1 MHHGLRIEKPVSAD
15 LESAYTVFELAI
27 ALAFDQEGVI
37 EDATQEIAYKKSLI
51 RQSVEENDS
60 NTVFM
65 VAKLDGRVI
74 GTISFGPCG
83 DDIRKCTN
91 SGLETV
97 GELGGLYV
105 LPEYQ
110 GQGVGSAL
118 ISEMLMYLHNKG
130 VKQFCLDCG
139 LKGAQKRWLRKFG
152 EPYKVAKNYWG
163 KDADHLIWLC
173 DVVDYVQ

>member
-37 EDATQEIAYKKSLI
+37 EDAIQEIAYKKSLI

-74 GTISFGPCG
+74 GTISFGPAVM
-83 DDIRKCTN
+83 ISESAR
-91 SGLETV
+91 TV
-97 GELGGLYV
+97 G
-105 LPEYQ
+105 
-110 GQGVGSAL
+110 
-118 ISEMLMYLHNKG
+118 
-130 VKQFCLDCG
+130 
-139 LKGAQKRWLRKFG
+139 
-152 EPYKVAKNYWG
+152 
-163 KDADHLIWLC
+163 
-173 DVVDYVQ
+173 